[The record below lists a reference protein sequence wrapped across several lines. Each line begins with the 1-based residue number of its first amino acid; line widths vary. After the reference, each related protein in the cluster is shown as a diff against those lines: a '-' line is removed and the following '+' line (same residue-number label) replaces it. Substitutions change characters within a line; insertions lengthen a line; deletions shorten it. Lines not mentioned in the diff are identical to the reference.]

1 MGEGLAVVLVVE
13 GLQVQE
19 VQVMVADLAV
29 VLVVEGLQVQ
39 EVQAMVATE
48 MDHRAGLHRLSFG
61 PMKSMV
67 EGFCLFHQTFPAALS
82 FPFAEFFFQDGRFLH
97 RFQTSL

>member
-1 MGEGLAVVLVVE
+1 MEADLAFVLAVE
-13 GLQVQE
+13 GLQ

-29 VLVVEGLQVQ
+29 VLAVEGLQVQ
-39 EVQAMVATE
+39 VMVATE

-82 FPFAEFFFQDGRFLH
+82 FPFAEFFFQDGRFLL